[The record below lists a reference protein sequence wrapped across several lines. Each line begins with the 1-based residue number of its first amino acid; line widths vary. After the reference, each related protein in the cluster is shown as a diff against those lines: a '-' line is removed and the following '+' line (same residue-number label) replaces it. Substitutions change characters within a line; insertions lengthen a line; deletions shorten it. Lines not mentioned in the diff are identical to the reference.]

1 MNIRELKDQI
11 LGVHPIEEYDIT
23 YLIFGGQGSLYINKL
38 DYDPENKTVKLL
50 DGRHTEN
57 KVPIKMSELFK
68 LPEYTEI
75 IIEGTEGFGPEW
87 EWYSP
92 NDIDIDHDQKYVE
105 FSHYT
110 PEDEEA

>member
-11 LGVHPIEEYDIT
+11 LGVRPIEEYDIL
-23 YLIFGGQGSLYINKL
+23 YLIFGGQDSLYIEKL
-38 DYDPENKTVKLL
+38 DYDPENRTVKLL
-50 DGRHTEN
+50 DGHHTEN
-57 KVPIKMSELFK
+57 RNHIKMSELLQ
-68 LPEYTEI
+68 LPDYTEI
-75 IIEGTEGFGPEW
+75 LIEGWEGEPGW